1 MCSDSDPM
9 LESSIISHPCFLCL
23 LTILSS
29 MIHHTIPFSSS
40 QNCCWSTNSSVTVIL
55 PEHLYPALETKLW
68 RTFDHLSLLLPP
80 SFNHS
85 SIQLIDRF
93 AVQCRFP
100 FSEDRSHL
108 YKTHCHDPFA
118 KALWSSTGNNTLEGV
133 KRNSVIAK
141 TMRANNKHH
150 VKFELLNYITH
161 HVSKSAG

>member
-1 MCSDSDPM
+1 M

-29 MIHHTIPFSSS
+29 MIHHTIPFSSP
-40 QNCCWSTNSSVTVIL
+40 QNCCRSTNSSVTVTL
-55 PEHLYPALETKLW
+55 LEHRYPALETKLW
-68 RTFDHLSLLLPP
+68 RIFDHLLLLLPP

-93 AVQCRFP
+93 AVQSWFP

-108 YKTHCHDPFA
+108 YKTHCRDPFA
-118 KALWSSTGNNTLEGV
+118 KALWSSTGNNTPEGV

-141 TMRANNKHH
+141 TMRANNKHR
-150 VKFELLNYITH
+150 VKFELLNYMTH